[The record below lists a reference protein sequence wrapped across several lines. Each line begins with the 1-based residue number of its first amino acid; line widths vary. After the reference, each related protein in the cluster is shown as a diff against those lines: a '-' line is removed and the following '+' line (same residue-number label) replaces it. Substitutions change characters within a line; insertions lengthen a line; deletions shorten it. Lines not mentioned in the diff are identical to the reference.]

1 VELTFYGI
9 SSGNPR
15 RANGTRQEASNDNDR
30 FATNYARTQ
39 WWCPRY
45 RPRPPLGERMIA
57 DSGERSGHLLAD
69 QGEYAREQESAP
81 PGRKGCGGAA
91 LLKLKKEKKER
102 DAAMTIYQ
110 AALINYDE
118 RPTLWGR
125 QKLAYRRLPRAG
137 GGRREFSPDFPLDR
151 TAGVNAGHQP
161 RRCLGSG
168 ARTST

>member
-57 DSGERSGHLLAD
+57 DSGERSGDVVYRARPLVSRSRRVRARA
-69 QGEYAREQESAP
+69 GERPSRQEGLRRSGALEIKKRKERE
-81 PGRKGCGGAA
+81 GRRDDNLPGGA
-91 LLKLKKEKKER
+91 
-102 DAAMTIYQ
+102 
-110 AALINYDE
+110 
-118 RPTLWGR
+118 
-125 QKLAYRRLPRAG
+125 
-137 GGRREFSPDFPLDR
+137 
-151 TAGVNAGHQP
+151 H
-161 RRCLGSG
+161 
-168 ARTST
+168 